1 MEHRTLLD
9 ASQGTDIFVD
19 TNILVYHLLDDEL
32 YGASCK
38 NFLNRVEKK
47 ELTAFISPIVIAES
61 LFIYLRFWIIK
72 HKKIVPKKVLEYLKQ
87 HREVINKVN
96 LQKPRSL
103 FTIFES
109 LPIDSGIIE
118 NSYHIMKLH
127 NLLPNDAINIALI
140 KHHNISA
147 IATHDN
153 DFNDIEGIEVLKPI
167 RL

>member
-1 MEHRTLLD
+1 MENRTLLD
-9 ASQGTDIFVD
+9 ASHRAAIFVD

-32 YGASCK
+32 YGAPCK
-38 NFLNRVEKK
+38 NFLNRVEEK
-47 ELTAFISPIVIAES
+47 ELKAFISPIVIAES

-96 LQKPRSL
+96 FQKPQSL
-103 FTIFES
+103 FTIFEN

-118 NSYHIMKLH
+118 SSYHIMKLH